1 MCQVSR
7 QLNMNLLSELA
18 EGGDR
23 DDTELGQLARRVS
36 GPDMSGTE
44 TVFLSVFT
52 APFGDFRDRK
62 MPFFLPDLPGH
73 LEFS

>member
-44 TVFLSVFT
+44 TVCL
-52 APFGDFRDRK
+52 G
-62 MPFFLPDLPGH
+62 LG
-73 LEFS
+73 